1 MKKILLSTLL
11 LGAMCTGAYAQ
22 NGDVVPKEGRGWY
35 IKGGASYFFSIT
47 PGEYPNVGEYQP
59 YSTKG
64 NLVNPATGARDT
76 TYMKNLTGSFGEGVR
91 GGISGGYMFNK
102 TFGIEVDV
110 NYFKSIKN
118 LMSADQVS
126 AGGNVIASR
135 TSNGYVQALTI
146 APSLVFALPIEGKF
160 KPYTRFGFVVPV
172 WGRLMIES
180 SGVKP
185 GKILDPTSPL
195 YLQDIRT
202 EVTRTEKINPK
213 PTVGFQGALG
223 FNYAIMP
230 KFGIYAEAEYRNIPV
245 GSKDKEITEYSQ
257 VTKLAANGTVI
268 QTKGLS
274 DLKTAERYTNYQTE
288 LGPTSNNH
296 ITNKTS
302 FDNNKPMDDNKSYIN
317 IGGLGISVGVKYNF

>member
-11 LGAMCTGAYAQ
+11 LAAMCTGAYAQ
-22 NGDVVPKEGRGWY
+22 NGEVTAKEGRGWY

-64 NLVNPATGARDT
+64 NLLNPATGARDT

-110 NYFKSIKN
+110 NYFKSVKN
-118 LMSADQVS
+118 LMSSDEVS
-126 AGGNVIASR
+126 AAGNVVAYR
-135 TSNGYVQALTI
+135 KSNGYVQALTI
-146 APSLVFALPIEGKF
+146 APSFVFALPMEGKF
-160 KPYTRFGFVVPV
+160 KPYTRFGFVVPI

-180 SGVKP
+180 SGMKP
-185 GKILDPTSPL
+185 GVITQGPL
-195 YLQDIRT
+195 TGQRVIT

-213 PTVGFQGALG
+213 PTFGFQGALG
-223 FNYAIMP
+223 FNYAVMP
-230 KFGIYAEAEYRNIPV
+230 KLSIYTEAEYRNIPV
-245 GSKDKEITEYSQ
+245 GSKDKEVTSFSQ
-257 VTKLAANGTVI
+257 VTKLAANGTVV
-268 QTKGLS
+268 QTKGID
-274 DLKTAERYTNYQTE
+274 DLKTSERYTTYQNE

-302 FDNNKPMDDNKSYIN
+302 FDETKPMDDNKSYIN
-317 IGGLGISVGVKYNF
+317 IGGLGISVGVKYKF